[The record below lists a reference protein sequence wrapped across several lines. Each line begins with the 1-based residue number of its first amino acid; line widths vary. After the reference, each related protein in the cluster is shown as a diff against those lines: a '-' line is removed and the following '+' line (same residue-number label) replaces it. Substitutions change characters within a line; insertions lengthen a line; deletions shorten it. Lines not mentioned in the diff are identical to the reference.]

1 MEFIAVRDTVLCVEA
16 EILPARPTIVFGNSL
31 GTDYRSWDAVA
42 ARLRGRFGLVR
53 YDKRG
58 HGLSLH
64 GAAANRIEIHAEDLQ
79 TLLAHLKLDNTILCG
94 LSVGGM
100 IAQAAGARKPAG
112 VRGLVL
118 CDTGHRIGTADIWN
132 TRIAAIR
139 AGGMGAIADGVM
151 QRWFSPAFIQRGGAP
166 LAGWRNMLMRC
177 PPEGYI
183 AVCEAIRDGDLEA
196 STRTITLPTMVL
208 CGDQDLATPPDL
220 VRSMAALIPGAS
232 FDLLPGCGHLPCVE
246 QADLTASHI
255 TRFAE
260 GLRP

>member
-1 MEFIAVRDTVLCVEA
+1 MEFIAIRDTVLCVEA
-16 EILPARPTIVFGNSL
+16 EPVPARPTIVFSNSL

-64 GAAANRIEIHAEDLQ
+64 GAAANSIDIHAEDLLA
-79 TLLAHLKLDNTILCG
+79 LLAHLKLDNTILCG

-100 IAQAAGARKPAG
+100 IAQSVGARKPAG

-118 CDTGHRIGTADIWN
+118 CDTAHRIGTADIWN

-139 AGGMGAIADGVM
+139 AGGMAAIADGVM

-166 LAGWRNMLMRC
+166 LAGWRTLLERC
-177 PPEGYI
+177 DPAGYI
-183 AVCEAIRDGDLEA
+183 AVCEAIRDADLEA
-196 STRTITLPTMVL
+196 ATRTITLPAMVL
-208 CGDQDLATPPDL
+208 CGDQDAATPPDL

-255 TRFAE
+255 IRFAE